1 MRTTREPHESIPL
14 PPLQL
19 QGADWL
25 ELMSRRHMIH
35 ALIELDVTDT
45 RRAIRAARSA
55 VGAPLS
61 LTAYIIAC
69 LARAIDEN
77 KLMHAYRRGRRLVLF
92 ADVDVTTLVEQQVD
106 GQKIPLP
113 HIIRSANRRSA
124 WAIQREIDAARV
136 APPITGRQERWL
148 PLWLLLPAPLRRFVW
163 SRLLGD
169 PFRRKRLTGTT
180 VVTAV
185 GMFGSGT
192 GWGIPLTPYTLCLTL
207 GGIARK
213 ELADGGATRPREY
226 LCATLSADH
235 DLIDGAP
242 LARFI
247 HRLKDLVEGGGLL
260 AADRAPADVAAVG

>member
-1 MRTTREPHESIPL
+1 MPQ
-14 PPLQL
+14 LQQ

-25 ELMSRRHMIH
+25 ELMSRRHLIH

-45 RRAIRAARSA
+45 RRAIRAARGA
-55 VGAPLS
+55 AGAPLS

-77 KLMHAYRRGRRLVLF
+77 KIMHAYRRGQRLILF
-92 ADVDVTTLVEQQVD
+92 ADVDVTTLVEQAVT
-106 GQKIPLP
+106 GQKVPVP
-113 HIIRSANRRSA
+113 HIIRSANRLSA
-124 WAIQREIDAARV
+124 WAIQREIDQAKAA
-136 APPITGRQERWL
+136 PSLTNRQARWL
-148 PLWLLLPAPLRRFVW
+148 PLWLLLPAPLRRFAW
-163 SRLLGD
+163 SRLLDD

-185 GMFGSGT
+185 GMFGSGA

-207 GGIARK
+207 GGVARRPAAGD
-213 ELADGGATRPREY
+213 ERGARREY
-226 LCATLSADH
+226 LCATLTADH

-247 HRLKDLVEGGGLL
+247 NRLKALVEGGELL
-260 AADRAPADVAAVG
+260 AADSPPDEAATAE